1 MKSLKEVLAENHK
14 TKTKAELIQLLSTV
28 QEVIGEAEYQK
39 VSGIAPN
46 ELNAVTKSEIH
57 AVIEDLNQS
66 YKTDWENNVANLSI
80 DLLKTMFEMVEK
92 EEALFGAANA
102 SSADFPAELNN
113 IPFAKMISGPLNAAV
128 EAQNSAS
135 MATATFINE
144 VGFEEVDDG
153 TGSGNKV
160 KKLRIADFSYSKEVP
175 NPNFDD
181 TKAEDPT
188 TNPKTINQKTEI
200 KVPFISILNVPSLRI
215 ETVDIDFNVKL
226 NSVFTKKVDTSLGVD
241 ASLGVKYGPV
251 DFKVSASYKRSA
263 STGVKVEKQYTMGV
277 KVTATNDE
285 MPAGLEKVLN
295 LLAE

>member
-1 MKSLKEVLAENHK
+1 MKSLKEVLAQNHK
-14 TKTKAELIQLLSTV
+14 NKTKAELIQLLSTV

-39 VSGIAPN
+39 VSGIAPG
-46 ELNAVTKSEIH
+46 ELNAVTKAEIH
-57 AVIEDLNQS
+57 TVIDDLNQK
-66 YKTDWENNVANLSI
+66 YQPAWEGNVVNLSV
-80 DLLKTMFEMVEK
+80 DVLKSMFEMVEK
-92 EEALFGAANA
+92 EEALFGATNA
-102 SSADFPAELNN
+102 SNADFPAELTN

-153 TGSGNKV
+153 AGNKV
-160 KKLRIADFSYSKEVP
+160 KKLRIADFSYTKDVP
-175 NPNFDD
+175 NPDFDASQPVS
-181 TKAEDPT
+181 TS
-188 TNPKTINQKTEI
+188 NPRTIPQNTEI

-241 ASLGVKYGPV
+241 ASLGIKYGPV